1 MESLLYN
8 GCGIRASC
16 VAQALVK
23 IKAKHNQENFTLSLP
38 EYEEILDA
46 LVGSHY
52 STVPDHLSHES
63 HHELGALLMQ
73 VRADLGVGLLSLESI
88 GQALGSSLV
97 LHRLEAC
104 TASAS

>member
-1 MESLLYN
+1 M
-8 GCGIRASC
+8 
-16 VAQALVK
+16 K

-52 STVPDHLSHES
+52 STVPDHLSHEN

-73 VRADLGVGLLSLESI
+73 VRAKIMGLACCPLK
-88 GQALGSSLV
+88 ALAKRRA
-97 LHRLEAC
+97 LHQSFTVAEAQV
-104 TASAS
+104 TSPS